1 MMKEIVKKL
10 KICFPH
16 CWEDDTA
23 LIVLMASALDIC
35 FLLKPLNGSDGLAQM
50 VFILAV
56 LLISCVTQGYLYGMI
71 ASIASFFAVNY
82 FFTFPYYTLNFSLIG
97 YPLTFA
103 TFIIVSIVG
112 STMTNILK
120 EGEKIRTQ
128 SEQDHLRANL
138 LRALGHDLRT
148 PLTSISGS
156 ASLLLEQGKKM
167 SRQDQENLLQ
177 NVREEA
183 DWLMRMVENLLSITR
198 FGGGAENLI
207 KKPAAAEELLGE
219 AIENFQKYY
228 SSVEVNAH
236 VPEDLLMVD
245 VDAMLIE
252 QVLFNLLQNAVIHGK
267 AKRIDLKIQLKK
279 KQVVFY
285 VQDNGIGL
293 PNERLE
299 YLFEDK
305 LADKMT
311 DRKNGEQRHNLGIG
325 LPICRAIIMAHGGQ
339 IGAYNSP
346 NGGAVLWFALPAGR
360 ENNYND

>member
-1 MMKEIVKKL
+1 
-10 KICFPH
+10 
-16 CWEDDTA
+16 
-23 LIVLMASALDIC
+23 MAGL
-35 FLLKPLNGSDGLAQM
+35 GS
-50 VFILAV
+50 
-56 LLISCVTQGYLYGMI
+56 
-71 ASIASFFAVNY
+71 
-82 FFTFPYYTLNFSLIG
+82 
-97 YPLTFA
+97 
-103 TFIIVSIVG
+103 
-112 STMTNILK
+112 
-120 EGEKIRTQ
+120 
-128 SEQDHLRANL
+128 LRMGQ
-138 LRALGHDLRT
+138 RQKRR
-148 PLTSISGS
+148 
-156 ASLLLEQGKKM
+156 
-167 SRQDQENLLQ
+167 RQDPEDLLQ

-236 VPEDLLMVD
+236 VPEALLMVD

-267 AKRIDLKIQLKK
+267 AQKIDLKIQLEK

-285 VQDNGIGL
+285 VQDNGVGL
-293 PNERLE
+293 SKEKLE

-305 LADKMT
+305 LANKMT

-339 IGAYNSP
+339 IGAYNSLS
-346 NGGAVLWFALPAGR
+346 GGAVFWFALPAGR
-360 ENNYND
+360 ENDYND